1 MFLSILR
8 MDYWNLFS
16 KIFFFFE
23 FWLNFILESALNRQV
38 FFILLA
44 DRNMKQETSL
54 LDDEKREQEK
64 INMHGPE
71 IEIFPSPR
79 SSTRLD

>member
-1 MFLSILR
+1 
-8 MDYWNLFS
+8 
-16 KIFFFFE
+16 
-23 FWLNFILESALNRQV
+23 
-38 FFILLA
+38 
-44 DRNMKQETSL
+44 MKQETSL
-54 LDDEKREQEK
+54 LDDEKREQGK

>member
-1 MFLSILR
+1 
-8 MDYWNLFS
+8 MDDWNLFS
-16 KIFFFFE
+16 KIFSLFE
-23 FWLNFILESALNRQV
+23 FWLNFTLESALNRQV

>member
-1 MFLSILR
+1 

-54 LDDEKREQEK
+54 LDDEKREQGK